1 MDERIARLA
10 AVESDTGRGRVTDTL
25 IYLVKEARDQV
36 GVVGIVGSVVL
47 LYVGSYFLLTAVFGA
62 ASSVIGGTVG
72 FLAGLA
78 ALAYTSWVG
87 FTAYE
92 ESTDREQA
100 RIIRSRPSIDTIE
113 ESFDLLTSPDPEAR
127 EHAAECV
134 QGVTALGPQKVVSIL
149 GASAEDVVSYLIPR
163 LDSEQEAVRA
173 SIASAIAFFA
183 RDYPAAVV
191 PHRETLLSRVTA
203 DDISPEVRGELAMT
217 VGYLSL
223 TRGSETETLET
234 VGFELADH
242 SNSRVRIGACY
253 MLAGAQTDRARERIR
268 HIAENDPDTEVRNH
282 AEELY

>member
-10 AVESDTGRGRVTDTL
+10 AVESDTGRGRATDIL
-25 IYLVKEARDQV
+25 IDIVKEARDQV
-36 GVVGIVGSVVL
+36 GVAGIAVSVAVL
-47 LYVGSYFLLTAVFGA
+47 YFGSYFLLAAMFGV
-62 ASSVIGGTVG
+62 ASSVIGETVG
-72 FLAGLA
+72 LLAGLV

-92 ESTDREQA
+92 ESTDRERA
-100 RIIRSRPSIDTIE
+100 RIIQSRPSIDTIE
-113 ESFDLLTSPDPEAR
+113 EAFDLLTSPDPEAR
-127 EHAAECV
+127 EHAAACV
-134 QGVTALGPQKVVSIL
+134 REVTALGPQKVISIL

-163 LDSEQEAVRA
+163 LDSDQEAVRA

-203 DDISPEVRGELAMT
+203 DGISPEVRGELAMT

-223 TRGSETETLET
+223 TRGGETETLEE

-242 SNSRVRIGACY
+242 STPQVRIGACY

-268 HIAENDPDTEVRNH
+268 KIAEDDPDTEVRNH